1 MTALLAWL
9 ALSVLA
15 VAGWCI
21 AKWAVVRPTPTLTE
35 RIAPHVP
42 SEVDERIGSQW

>member
-1 MTALLAWL
+1 VIALVVWL
-9 ALSVLA
+9 ALSVLVLA
-15 VAGWCI
+15 AWCL
-21 AKWAVVRPTPTLTE
+21 AKWAVVRSTPTLAE